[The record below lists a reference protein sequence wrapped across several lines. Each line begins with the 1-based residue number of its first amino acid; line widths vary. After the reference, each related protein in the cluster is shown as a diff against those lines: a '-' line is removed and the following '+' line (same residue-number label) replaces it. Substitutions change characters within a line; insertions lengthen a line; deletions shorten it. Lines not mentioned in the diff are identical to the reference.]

1 MNEMEMGGIMGGF
14 YRISEWIMRFSVT
27 NLLWIIFNIPV
38 VFFAFNIL
46 FVESVDQLIAV
57 LIPIVVLS
65 PFVLFPATAAMF
77 SVVRK
82 WVMGDADVPLIK
94 TFWKGYKSNYKQSM
108 FGGLIIVP
116 LWCIFV
122 FDFIFYAVEVSSL
135 LRYLFIV
142 LGVLLLAFTF
152 NFFSMTVH
160 FHMKFWA
167 ILKNSALI
175 AIGRPLVSVGM
186 VLVNGLLAYISFT
199 TFTWLLPFFTGSVAA
214 YVSFLGFYHVY
225 NKAQQIKEREEE
237 KRRAEEEKLALEQQG
252 SAEEPGEPEASSTDH
267 ETEPK
272 AEQNRR

>member
-1 MNEMEMGGIMGGF
+1 MNAMEMGGIMGGF

-38 VFFAFNIL
+38 VFFAFNLL
-46 FVESVDQLIAV
+46 FVESVEQLIAV
-57 LIPIVVLS
+57 MLPIVVLA

-82 WVMGDADVPLIK
+82 WIMGDTDVPLIK
-94 TFWKGYKSNYKQSM
+94 SFWRGYKSNYKQSM
-108 FGGLIIVP
+108 LGGLVIVP
-116 LWCIFV
+116 LWGIFV
-122 FDFIFYAVEVSSL
+122 FDFIFYAMEVSSL

-142 LGVLLLAFTF
+142 LGVILLAFTF

-167 ILKNSALI
+167 IMKNSALI
-175 AIGRPLVSVGM
+175 SIGRPLISVGM
-186 VLVNGLLAYISFT
+186 VLVNGMLLYISFT
-199 TFTWLLPFFTGSVAA
+199 TFTWLLPFFTGSLAA

-237 KRRAEEEKLALEQQG
+237 KRKQEEERLALEQQG
-252 SAEEPGEPEASSTDH
+252 SVDEASASPDSSMNREDPSRTD
-267 ETEPK
+267 
-272 AEQNRR
+272 ANR

>member
-1 MNEMEMGGIMGGF
+1 MNEMEMGGLMGGF

-38 VFFAFNIL
+38 VFFAFNLL
-46 FVESVDQLIAV
+46 FVESLEQLVAIM
-57 LIPIVVLS
+57 IPIVALA

-82 WVMGDADVPLIK
+82 WVMGDTDVPLIK
-94 TFWKGYKSNYKQSM
+94 SFWKGYKSNYKQAM
-108 FGGLIIVP
+108 FGGLVIVP
-116 LWCIFV
+116 LWGIFV
-122 FDFIFYAVEVSSL
+122 FDFIFYAMEVSSL

-167 ILKNSALI
+167 ILKNSALVS
-175 AIGRPLVSVGM
+175 IGRPLISVGM
-186 VLVNGLLAYISFT
+186 VLVNGLLVYISFT
-199 TFTWLLPFFTGSVAA
+199 QFTWLLPFFTGSVAA

-225 NKAQQIKEREEE
+225 NKAQQIREQEEE
-237 KRRAEEEKLALEQQG
+237 KRRAEAERQGLEQQD
-252 SAEEPGEPEASSTDH
+252 SAADAGLPEVAASDPDEPSRTEE
-267 ETEPK
+267 
-272 AEQNRR
+272 NRR